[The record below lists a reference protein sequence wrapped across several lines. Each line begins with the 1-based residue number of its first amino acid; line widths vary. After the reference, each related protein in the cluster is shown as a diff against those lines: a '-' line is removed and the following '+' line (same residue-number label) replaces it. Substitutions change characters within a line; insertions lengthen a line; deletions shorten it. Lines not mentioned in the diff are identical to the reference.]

1 MNLWVINRVENTLI
15 TRGDNVN
22 SIDGKAINT
31 IRFLAVDAV
40 DKANSGHPGLPMGA
54 ASMAYVL
61 WKDFLK
67 ISAKNPEWIDRDR
80 FVLSAGHGSMLLYSL
95 LHLFGF
101 GIGIEDI
108 KNFRQLDS
116 ITPGHP
122 EYGHT
127 PGVETTT
134 GPLGQGFANA
144 VGMAIAERKLAA
156 EFNTPE
162 HKIIDHYTYILAGD
176 GDLMEGISA
185 EAASLAGHLG
195 LGKIV
200 CLYDNN
206 HITIDGSTKNTFT
219 EDVELRFKAYGWHVQ
234 KVEDGNDL
242 ASLQEALGD
251 ARAEAYRPSLIMVTN
266 VIGYGSPNMA
276 GKAEVHGAPLGKEE
290 TRLTKINM
298 GWDEQSEFLVPDEV
312 YEYMDKISEQKN
324 SVKKAWDCLLG
335 NYKAAYPEKHKKLI
349 EWFESEHS
357 LEWLLSDERITR
369 DYSSEATRILGGDV
383 LNIARERM
391 GNLIGGSADLN
402 SSTKTYIKGS
412 EIFER
417 DCHEGDNIYYGVRE
431 HAMAGITNGI
441 ALHGGYR
448 AFCSTFMVF
457 SDYMKP
463 SIRLAALM
471 KIPSIFV
478 FTHDSIGVGEDGP
491 THQPIEHV
499 MNLRS
504 IPNLSV
510 YRPMNLMETALAW
523 KKALERC
530 DGPSAIILTRQKIR
544 DIRPYSSDMDKGAYI
559 VIKED
564 KEIPDAIIMGSGSE
578 VQLLEE
584 ARTILLKDGIDCRV
598 VSFLCFEDFEAQS
611 AEYKKE
617 VLPPDI
623 KVRVSLEA
631 GITMG
636 WDRYTGDFGITIGID
651 CFGASAPGDILMK
664 KYGMTALNVVSAVKE
679 SMKRTL

>member
-1 MNLWVINRVENTLI
+1 MNLWVIIKVVNTLI

-40 DKANSGHPGLPMGA
+40 DRANSGHPGLPMGA

-101 GIGIEDI
+101 GIGIDDI

-162 HKIIDHYTYILAGD
+162 HKIIDHHTYILAGD

-219 EDVELRFKAYGWHVQ
+219 EDVELRFNSYGWHVL

-242 ASLQEALGD
+242 ASLKEAIGE
-251 ARAEAYRPSLIMVTN
+251 ARAETGRPSLIMVTN
-266 VIGYGSPNMA
+266 VIGYGSPNKA
-276 GKAEVHGAPLGKEE
+276 GKAEVHGSPLGKDE
-290 TRLTKINM
+290 TRLAKANL
-298 GWDEQSEFLVPDEV
+298 GWDEQSEFMVPEEV
-312 YEYMDKISEQKN
+312 YEYMNKIAEQKS
-324 SVKKAWDCLLG
+324 SVKKAWDGLLG
-335 NYKAAYPEKHKKLI
+335 NYKAAYPEKYKKLT

-369 DYSSEATRILGGDV
+369 NYSSEATRILGGEV
-383 LNIARERM
+383 LNIAREQI

-402 SSTKTYIKGS
+402 SSTKTYLEDSG
-412 EIFER
+412 IFSR
-417 DCHEGDNIYYGVRE
+417 DYRAGDNIYYGVRE

-441 ALHGGYR
+441 TLHGGYR
-448 AFCSTFMVF
+448 AFCSTFLVF

-523 KKALERC
+523 KKSLERC

-564 KEIPDAIIMGSGSE
+564 KEMPDAILMGSGSE

-584 ARTILLKDGIDCRV
+584 ARAILLEEGIDCRV
-598 VSFLCFEDFEAQS
+598 VSFLCFEDFDAQS

-617 VLPPDI
+617 VLPPGI
-623 KVRVSLEA
+623 KVRVSLEV
-631 GITMG
+631 GTSMG
-636 WDRYTGDFGITIGID
+636 WERYTGDSGKTIGID

-664 KYGMTALNVVSAVKE
+664 KYGMTALNVASAVKE
-679 SMKRTL
+679 SMQRTL

>member
-1 MNLWVINRVENTLI
+1 M
-15 TRGDNVN
+15 N
-22 SIDGKAINT
+22 SIDVKTINT
-31 IRFLAVDAV
+31 VRFLSVDAV
-40 DKANSGHPGLPMGA
+40 DRANSGHPGLPMGA

-67 ISAKNPEWIDRDR
+67 ISSKNPEWIDRDR

-101 GIGIEDI
+101 GIGIDDI
-108 KNFRQLDS
+108 KNFRQMDS

-134 GPLGQGFANA
+134 GPLGQGFSNA

-156 EFNTPE
+156 EFNTSE
-162 HKIIDHYTYILAGD
+162 HKIIDHFTYILAGD

-219 EDVELRFKAYGWHVQ
+219 EDVELRFKSYGWQVL

-242 ASLQEALGD
+242 TCLQEAIGD
-251 ARAEAYRPSLIMVTN
+251 ARAETNRPSLIMVTN
-266 VIGYGSPNMA
+266 VIGYGSPNKA
-276 GKAEVHGAPLGKEE
+276 GKAEVHGSPLGKDE
-290 TRLTKINM
+290 TRLTKISM
-298 GWDEQSEFLVPDEV
+298 GWDEQSEFLVPEEV
-312 YEYMDKISEQKN
+312 YEYMNKIAEQKS
-324 SVKKAWDCLLG
+324 SVKKAWDGLLG

-349 EWFESEHS
+349 EWFKSEHS
-357 LEWLLSDERITR
+357 LEWLMSDERITR
-369 DYSSEATRILGGDV
+369 EYGSEATRILGGDV
-383 LNIARERM
+383 LNIAREQM

-402 SSTKTYIKGS
+402 SSTKTFIKGS
-412 EIFER
+412 GIFER
-417 DCHEGDNIYYGVRE
+417 ECPEGDNIYYGVRE

-441 ALHGGYR
+441 TLHGGYR
-448 AFCSTFMVF
+448 AFCSTFLVF

-510 YRPMNLMETALAW
+510 YRPMNMMETAAAW

-530 DGPSAIILTRQKIR
+530 DGPSAIILTRQKLR
-544 DIRPYSSDMDKGAYI
+544 DIKPCGGDMDKGGYI
-559 VIKED
+559 AIKED
-564 KEIPDAIIMGSGSE
+564 KDIPDAILMGSGSE

-584 ARTILLKDGIDCRV
+584 ARNLLLEDGIDCRA

-611 AEYKKE
+611 EEYKKE
-617 VLPPDI
+617 VLPNAV
-623 KVRVSLEA
+623 KARVSLEA
-631 GITMG
+631 GITQG
-636 WDRYTGDFGITIGID
+636 WERYTGDCGVAIGID
-651 CFGASAPGDILMK
+651 CFGASAPGELLME
-664 KYGMTALNVVSAVKE
+664 KYGMTALNVVNAVKE
-679 SMKRTL
+679 SLKRTL